1 MSLSFEE
8 SKKKYMKT
16 SSSAAMPAVA
26 MQDEA
31 VGLND
36 DADVSVDTFT
46 KDDKYMWCEDYHDD
60 KVSTIDESK
69 NIKLDSSQINLTQ
82 EDNSQYIPFE
92 MPRYYDGIDL
102 TEMQIR
108 VHYVNKNDEENYAT
122 PINVEYSDTTIR
134 FGWLVDKMVTNLD
147 GLVRFEIVGTG
158 STKYGMNY
166 QWKSRPNGT
175 LNILQ
180 SLTGTGVIGLT
191 PDWYTNFITY
201 TDDKV
206 REITAQADKAS
217 AAASNAGDEAS
228 AAEQSANKAASDA
241 TAAAN
246 SADAARLSRDAA
258 AASKEAAAASVEE
271 AKKYAKEAQ
280 QVSQGAMGW
289 FQTSDALKAAHPT
302 GSNGQWAVVG
312 ASNTIW
318 VWDSKQGA
326 WIDSGLDNK
335 LADYYTKSEV
345 DAMFENYIQDLK
357 ITIPASGWEK
367 GNFITTWG
375 DGATDTFTYLNTIV
389 LDGVTEK
396 SRVKISEAT
405 YPSEGVRKLAAT
417 EVGNGVVKFYTD
429 SEVTEDITVILEK
442 IGK

>member
-26 MQDEA
+26 MQDEV

-166 QWKSRPNGT
+166 EWKSRPNGT

-191 PDWYTNFITY
+191 PDW
-201 TDDKV
+201 
-206 REITAQADKAS
+206 
-217 AAASNAGDEAS
+217 
-228 AAEQSANKAASDA
+228 
-241 TAAAN
+241 
-246 SADAARLSRDAA
+246 
-258 AASKEAAAASVEE
+258 
-271 AKKYAKEAQ
+271 
-280 QVSQGAMGW
+280 
-289 FQTSDALKAAHPT
+289 
-302 GSNGQWAVVG
+302 
-312 ASNTIW
+312 
-318 VWDSKQGA
+318 
-326 WIDSGLDNK
+326 
-335 LADYYTKSEV
+335 
-345 DAMFENYIQDLK
+345 
-357 ITIPASGWEK
+357 
-367 GNFITTWG
+367 
-375 DGATDTFTYLNTIV
+375 
-389 LDGVTEK
+389 
-396 SRVKISEAT
+396 
-405 YPSEGVRKLAAT
+405 
-417 EVGNGVVKFYTD
+417 
-429 SEVTEDITVILEK
+429 
-442 IGK
+442 

>member
-122 PINVEYSDTTIR
+122 PINMEYSDTTIR

-166 QWKSRPNGT
+166 EWKSRPNGT

-206 REITAQADKAS
+206 REITAQADKAVS
-217 AAASNAGDEAS
+217 AAGNASDEAN
-228 AAEQSANKAASDA
+228 AAEQSANKAASHA
-241 TAAAN
+241 SAAAN
-246 SADAARLSRDAA
+246 SADSARSSRDAA
-258 AASKEAAAASVEE
+258 VASKEAAAASVEE
-271 AKKYAKEAQ
+271 AKKYAAEAQ

-289 FQTSDALKAAHPT
+289 FQTSEALKAAHPT

-318 VWDSKQGA
+318 VWDSEQSA

-345 DAMFENYIQDLK
+345 DAMFKTFIQDIK
-357 ITIPASGWEK
+357 ITIPASSWES
-367 GNFITTWG
+367 GSYETEWG
-375 DGATDTFTYLNTIV
+375 DGTIDTYAYLNTV
-389 LDGVTEK
+389 VMDGMTEN
-396 SRVKISEAT
+396 SRVRISEKT
-405 YPSEGVRKLAAT
+405 CPTDDVRKLAAT

-429 SEVTEDITVILEK
+429 SEITKDITVILEK